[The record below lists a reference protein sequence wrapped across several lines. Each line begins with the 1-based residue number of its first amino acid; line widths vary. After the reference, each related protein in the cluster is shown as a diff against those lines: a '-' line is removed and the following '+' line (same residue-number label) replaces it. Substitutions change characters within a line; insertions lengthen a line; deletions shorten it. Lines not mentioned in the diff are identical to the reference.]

1 MDKQERAMGYAQG
14 ISRMIQVNTVRC
26 PGRDRENFDR
36 LHAVME
42 ELFPRTFRTCTR
54 WDFES
59 SLLLRWQGRSRRA
72 LVLMSHQDVVEAPG
86 NWTYP
91 PFSGTI
97 AGGRLWGRGTLDVK
111 GNLFSILQAIEEL
124 MAEGFVPPWDVYVA
138 SSHEEETGG
147 NTLIVDFLRQQG
159 VIPELLVDE
168 GSSVQPCPEPSVGG
182 HAAMVA
188 VAEKGYAD
196 IRCVARGPGGHASI
210 PGKWTPLPRLG
221 AFMCEVES
229 AGLFPLRIDQASAEM
244 YRRMAALT
252 PEGSERE
259 RLAGIASQQP
269 GWQQLL
275 GDRQRAM
282 LGTTVAFTMAG
293 GSQAANVIPQEAYVT
308 CNIRIAP
315 GETVDGTVKTLRT
328 VADRHQIELEV
339 LRSNEPSPVT
349 DPAGAAFARVEQAI
363 QNVWP
368 GVGVLPF
375 LLSGG
380 TDTKHF
386 VDLCPNCLR
395 FTAYRISAEQQG
407 LCHAVDE
414 NVDLDTIPD
423 GVDFFKCLIQELE
436 GE

>member
-1 MDKQERAMGYAQG
+1 MVWWLQ
-14 ISRMIQVNTVRC
+14 T
-26 PGRDRENFDR
+26 GRR
-36 LHAVME
+36 
-42 ELFPRTFRTCTR
+42 
-54 WDFES
+54 
-59 SLLLRWQGRSRRA
+59 
-72 LVLMSHQDVVEAPG
+72 
-86 NWTYP
+86 
-91 PFSGTI
+91 
-97 AGGRLWGRGTLDVK
+97 
-111 GNLFSILQAIEEL
+111 
-124 MAEGFVPPWDVYVA
+124 
-138 SSHEEETGG
+138 
-147 NTLIVDFLRQQG
+147 
-159 VIPELLVDE
+159 
-168 GSSVQPCPEPSVGG
+168 
-182 HAAMVA
+182 
-188 VAEKGYAD
+188 
-196 IRCVARGPGGHASI
+196 
-210 PGKWTPLPRLG
+210 
-221 AFMCEVES
+221 
-229 AGLFPLRIDQASAEM
+229 
-244 YRRMAALT
+244 
-252 PEGSERE
+252 
-259 RLAGIASQQP
+259 

-275 GDRQRAM
+275 GDCQRAM

-363 QNVWP
+363 QKVWP
-368 GVGVLPF
+368 GIGVLPF

>member
-1 MDKQERAMGYAQG
+1 
-14 ISRMIQVNTVRC
+14 
-26 PGRDRENFDR
+26 
-36 LHAVME
+36 
-42 ELFPRTFRTCTR
+42 
-54 WDFES
+54 
-59 SLLLRWQGRSRRA
+59 
-72 LVLMSHQDVVEAPG
+72 
-86 NWTYP
+86 
-91 PFSGTI
+91 
-97 AGGRLWGRGTLDVK
+97 
-111 GNLFSILQAIEEL
+111 

-252 PEGSERE
+252 PNESERE

-293 GSQAANVIPQEAYVT
+293 GSQAANVIPQEA
-308 CNIRIAP
+308 
-315 GETVDGTVKTLRT
+315 
-328 VADRHQIELEV
+328 DRHQIELEV

-363 QNVWP
+363 QKVWS

-386 VDLCPNCLR
+386 VDLCPNFLR

-423 GVDFFKCLIQELE
+423 GVDFFKCLIRELE